1 MEFNLSLFLARF
13 FGIYFL
19 IFAILWLLRQD
30 RMKDLI
36 KDIFSKPALLAV
48 TGIISLML
56 GIAIVVSHNVYAW
69 SWQGFITLLR
79 YLSIL
84 KGIIRLS
91 FPKHDKKMAL
101 SMIKGNRYWFAFLY
115 TFACAI
121 CANVSS
127 YIVEVCTWFGFY
139 PKHVCDICDR

>member
-69 SWQGFITLLR
+69 SWQGFITLLG

-101 SMIKGNRYWFAFLY
+101 SMIKGNSYWFAFLIMLVIGIWLSY
-115 TFACAI
+115 T
-121 CANVSS
+121 
-127 YIVEVCTWFGFY
+127 GFNLSL
-139 PKHVCDICDR
+139 